1 LTINSYYNKNEE
13 ENKLPKSSF
22 DFLKKKKVKEVTFK
36 SVDNEINVNNLR
48 KLSLKKEKN
57 NFLDIVYNENAQKN
71 EDILSDY
78 NDQNSFTSVFKKFIE
93 NDNSKEFN
101 QEKEEL
107 NLKIQQLNTTQ
118 KKQFQLSFNNHIN
131 NIK

>member
-1 LTINSYYNKNEE
+1 MI
-13 ENKLPKSSF
+13 
-22 DFLKKKKVKEVTFK
+22 FLRKKKVKEVTFK